1 MKRLVG
7 LMIFAAAFAIAQ
19 APDDFPWWE
28 RPIAKNLNL
37 SPEQQKQI
45 QATVREYR
53 DRLIELRAN
62 VQKAEGRLQD
72 EMNEAQ
78 VNEARAGDAID
89 RLVGARGEMMRA
101 VSQMSLKL
109 RTVLTQEQW
118 QRLRMR
124 PGQPRQPIRQQLRQQ
139 MRGAPAPPKQPE
151 PPPPNP
157 EM

>member
-1 MKRLVG
+1 MKRLIG
-7 LMIFAAAFAIAQ
+7 LLIFTAAFAMAQ
-19 APDDFPWWE
+19 APDAFPWWD

-62 VQKAEGRLQD
+62 VQKAEARLQD
-72 EMNEAQ
+72 EMNEDQ
-78 VNEARAGDAID
+78 VNEARANDAIEK
-89 RLVGARGEMMRA
+89 VVAARSEMLRS

-109 RTVLTQEQW
+109 RTVLTPEQW

-124 PGQPRQPIRQQLRQQ
+124 LAPQRQQLRQQ
-139 MRGAPAPPKQPE
+139 LRGGMGAKRQPAPP
-151 PPPPNP
+151 PPSPD
-157 EM
+157 M

>member
-7 LMIFAAAFAIAQ
+7 LLIVAAAFAMAQ

-45 QATVREYR
+45 RATVREYR

-62 VQKAEGRLQD
+62 VQKAEARLQD
-72 EMNEAQ
+72 EMNEDQ
-78 VNEARAGDAID
+78 VNEARASEAIEK
-89 RLVGARGEMMRA
+89 LVAARSEMMRA

-109 RTVLTQEQW
+109 RTVLTPQQW

-124 PGQPRQPIRQQLRQQ
+124 LSQQGQPLRQQ
-139 MRGAPAPPKQPE
+139 MRGGMGPKRQPAPP
-151 PPPPNP
+151 PPGPD
-157 EM
+157 M